1 MSEFNLGP
9 ACRPEPALAPR
20 RARDGQKLSRRQAGR
35 SAWHLAALLGA
46 FGAVVLLAAAGPAR
60 ADEETDLGQR
70 EERAMRAAVERVAPS
85 VVAIETVGGRVGGE
99 QTLDLAGPATGL
111 IVSGDGYIVSSSFNF
126 SQKPASI
133 IVRLA
138 GGDRRPA
145 ELVATDSSRMLVL
158 LKISV
163 EEPLP
168 TPEAVPEAE
177 MQVGQW
183 GLAVGRTFDS
193 TQPNVSVGIV
203 SALDRV
209 WGKALQ
215 TDAKISPNNYGGP
228 LVDIRGR
235 VLGVLAPL
243 STSKGADATSVEWYD
258 SGIGFAVP
266 LVQIQQVLERLK
278 SGQDLKPGLIGV
290 SLAGRDMYAD
300 PAVIAACRPNSPSY
314 KAGLKAG
321 DKIVEIAGRE
331 VVRQV
336 QLMYE
341 LNRRYAGDSVK
352 VAVLRGE
359 QRIERELELV
369 DHLDPYQ
376 RPFFGI
382 LPRRDPLGQA
392 DGVAVRYVFPGSP
405 AAKAEVREGDK
416 IVSIA
421 GKPVKDRYAFVEAAA
436 AIELNQSVAMEVLR
450 GDERIG
456 FDAVWTAEPETIPAE
471 APAAAAALA
480 PFADER
486 PATGSFEVKVPEF
499 KNGALAY
506 VPADYDPRLK
516 YAVLTWFAAE
526 GDFKDDEL
534 LAKWKDRCD
543 RQGLILLAPKAA
555 EAGRWQRSDL
565 DFAVKALDQL
575 RAVYQ
580 TDSLRIVAGGREI
593 GGALAY
599 AMAFANREQIRGV
612 AAIDAPLAEPPPDND
627 PVYRLDFYLTRAAK
641 SKVAPSIETALKA
654 LRERKYAVSVRDQG
668 EQGGDLNDEGL
679 AELLRWIDSLDKL

>member
-1 MSEFNLGP
+1 MTLALGLC
-9 ACRPEPALAPR
+9 AAIATDV
-20 RARDGQKLSRRQAGR
+20 RAAGDDGD
-35 SAWHLAALLGA
+35 LAA
-46 FGAVVLLAAAGPAR
+46 
-60 ADEETDLGQR
+60 Q

-85 VVAIETVGGRVGGE
+85 VVAIETVGGRARAG
-99 QTLDLAGPATGL
+99 QALDMAGPATGL
-111 IVSGDGYIVSSSFNF
+111 IVSPDGYIISSSFNF
-126 SQKPASI
+126 SQQPASI
-133 IVRLA
+133 VVRLPDGA
-138 GGDRRPA
+138 RAPA
-145 ELVATDSSRMLVL
+145 QLVATDSSRMLVL

-163 EEPLP
+163 EESLP
-168 TPEAVPEAE
+168 TPEAAPESE

-183 GLAVGRTFDS
+183 AIAVGRTFDS
-193 TQPNVSVGIV
+193 PLPNVSVGIV

-243 STSKGADATSVEWYD
+243 STTKGAEATSVEWYD

-266 LVQIQQVLERLK
+266 LVQIQQNLERLK
-278 SGQDLKPGLIGV
+278 SGENLKPGLMGV

-300 PAVIAACRPNSPSY
+300 AAVIAACRPNSPAY

-321 DKIVEIAGRE
+321 DKIVEVAGRE
-331 VVRQV
+331 IVRQS

-359 QRIERELELV
+359 QRIERELQLV

-376 RPFFGI
+376 RPFFGV
-382 LPRRDPLGQA
+382 LPRRDPAEQP
-392 DGVAVRYVFPGSP
+392 DGILVRFVYPESP
-405 AAKAEVREGDK
+405 AAKAGVLAGDK
-416 IVSIA
+416 IVSLA
-421 GKPVKDRYAFVEAAA
+421 GKPVKDRYELVEAAA
-436 AIELNQSVAMEVLR
+436 AIELGQKVAMETLR
-450 GDERIG
+450 GEERIKLEV
-456 FDAVWTAEPETIPAE
+456 AWSPEPDTIPADV
-471 APAAAAALA
+471 PAANAPLE

-486 PATGSFEVKVPEF
+486 PAVGSFEVKVPEF
-499 KNGALAY
+499 KNSALAY
-506 VPADYDPRLK
+506 VPANYDPRLK
-516 YAVLTWFAAE
+516 YALLIWFATQ

-534 LAKWKDRCD
+534 LSRWKDRCES
-543 RQGLILLAPKAA
+543 QGLILLAPKAA
-555 EAGRWQRSDL
+555 EGGKWQRGDL

-580 TDSLRIVAGGREI
+580 TDSLRIVAGGHEI

-599 AMAFANREQIRGV
+599 AMAFANRDRIRGV
-612 AAIDAPLAEPPPDND
+612 AAIDAPLGEPPPDND

-641 SKVAPSIETALKA
+641 SSSAASIEKVLTA

-668 EQGGDLNDEGL
+668 EQGRDLNDEERG
-679 AELLRWIDSLDKL
+679 ELFRWIDALDKL